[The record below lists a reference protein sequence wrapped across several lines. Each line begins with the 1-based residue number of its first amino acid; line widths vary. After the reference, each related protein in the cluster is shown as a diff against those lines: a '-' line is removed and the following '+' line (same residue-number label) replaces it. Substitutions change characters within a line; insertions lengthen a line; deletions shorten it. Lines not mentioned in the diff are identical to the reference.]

1 MPITTEATTR
11 LAAAGDLVVHGDQ
24 ATLFGPVGTPVPT
37 TSRARAPQ
45 ALSAVAPDAVPQSP
59 NAAAGP
65 VSGRVAVRDTAERL
79 GLSGRRRAGIVA
91 DFAVFDE
98 WGS

>member
-1 MPITTEATTR
+1 
-11 LAAAGDLVVHGDQ
+11 
-24 ATLFGPVGTPVPT
+24 
-37 TSRARAPQ
+37 
-45 ALSAVAPDAVPQSP
+45 
-59 NAAAGP
+59 